1 MISKF
6 QHCVKKEKKLLFV
19 KSFASSQFSVLLTFM
34 KLFFFSI
41 LVSVIPICICVGTI
55 GGGILAEKIGYLWCL
70 RISLFMQM
78 LGWIAIYW
86 AESFAVLIVGR
97 IVKGLGSGLCGPAA
111 YLILT
116 DLSLIR

>member
-1 MISKF
+1 
-6 QHCVKKEKKLLFV
+6 
-19 KSFASSQFSVLLTFM
+19 
-34 KLFFFSI
+34 
-41 LVSVIPICICVGTI
+41 
-55 GGGILAEKIGYLWCL
+55 
-70 RISLFMQM
+70 MQM
-78 LGWIAIYW
+78 MGWIAIYW

>member
-1 MISKF
+1 
-6 QHCVKKEKKLLFV
+6 
-19 KSFASSQFSVLLTFM
+19 M
-34 KLFFFSI
+34 KLFFSI